1 MPTEQNSSC
10 SGRSLIKAVYYLAL
24 RANYSCD
31 FFLLYIGGLNMYVSV
46 CMCESVFTLLYV
58 GVGGDGY
65 YQNDKLHL
73 ICTVLVL
80 LFTKDNNS
88 KHQ

>member
-1 MPTEQNSSC
+1 
-10 SGRSLIKAVYYLAL
+10 
-24 RANYSCD
+24 
-31 FFLLYIGGLNMYVSV
+31 MYVSV